1 MAIFCSA
8 SWLPLYHLAS
18 TWLQLPPISTLFYMA
33 SYAIPSKLHF
43 TLHPLTMLIVRS
55 WIVGPNF
62 NLLFPVPLSQHYTG
76 STIAICKS
84 WLSISPLSVN
94 YYLLAPEYSFWG
106 TQYQLDIHCQVKLL
120 LRNIFAPYI
129 PVKILSYNTQ
139 LPQLQFFHS
148 NRHVAHTLQSQV
160 SFSSLYTHGY
170 AYC

>member
-1 MAIFCSA
+1 MHTTVAWPSSA
-8 SWLPLYHLAS
+8 QLPLYHLAS
-18 TWLQLPPISTLFYMA
+18 TWLQLPPISTLFYMS

-94 YYLLAPEYSFWG
+94 YYLLAPEYSFWE

-120 LRNIFAPYI
+120 YLETSLLHTYLSKYLPVTPNYHDFNFSTPTDTLYI
-129 PVKILSYNTQ
+129 
-139 LPQLQFFHS
+139 
-148 NRHVAHTLQSQV
+148 
-160 SFSSLYTHGY
+160 
-170 AYC
+170 